1 MSAVRGWGNGRFVHR
16 LLLLLILLLAFALR
30 VYHLEG
36 QSMWSDEGLSLYR
49 LRQPVPDLLQ
59 NRIIVDGVATRDA
72 NPPLYFLLLHGWRA
86 LAGETVFALRYGG
99 ALLAL
104 LAAPLIYRLGAAWGA
119 RAAGLAAAL
128 LLAVSPFH
136 VWQAQVLRNYGLL
149 ITLNL
154 LAVYAL
160 ARFVQDRARPR
171 RWLLLWAAAA
181 LLGSYTH
188 YFGFFILAYGAAGLA
203 WTALYRR
210 RAALR
215 RRRRLLWGGLAGLL
229 LLLPAL
235 LVALE
240 RFRAGR
246 QVDFVYVQPQHVA
259 HHALSAF
266 AVGVS
271 PSLTHPWGLIWPALL
286 LAGMGLVWLWR
297 RDRSTAVLLLGYQ
310 LIPLGL
316 LQLLSLVNPLYN
328 GVRHLLIGLP
338 PFVLLMAAGVAL
350 PRARAWRAAAWGLGL
365 AALAIQL
372 NWLHAQFT
380 DARLVRDDVR
390 GAAVYLTQHAAAGDL
405 IVLHDTLIGF
415 TFDYYYAGA
424 APWRAIP
431 LYGQHDPRAAQAE
444 LAAAG
449 AAAQGRLWFLTEPA
463 PRTGFP
469 RAALSAWARQS
480 WPLVWARQFPHMWL
494 PVRLEAYAPN
504 PQRAA
509 LPPEAAPLEATFANG
524 LALRGAALPA
534 TLPAGGEAWLP
545 LFWSRQGAVEG
556 AWTASLRLTGPDG
569 RQWAQSDDP
578 LWAGYPPARWPE
590 GALTAVYQP
599 VRLPAGLPP
608 GAYTLWLR
616 LVDETGADATTTDG
630 RVDVALGVA
639 TVTAATAVSAL
650 PDFTSQTARLGPLR
664 LLGYRLPATE
674 LRPGHLLPL
683 DLFWEARRAPAVDYA
698 LRVRLVNGA
707 GATLQETVGPPTRAD
722 YPTSQWTVGAPV
734 RGQAAIL
741 VPGTAVPDDIFLRL
755 ALLDPQGKVV
765 GREVTLSQRP
775 TIRPWPLVTEV
786 PPPATPLTAV
796 FGDPPRIRLH
806 GYELAPATARPGET
820 VALTLTW
827 QALADLTENYLVFV
841 HLTAGDGTIVAQAD
855 GAPVNGTRLT
865 LSWRAQ
871 EALLDRRAL
880 RIPPD
885 APPGSYTLWVG
896 LYDPDTFARPP
907 VTVEGVT
914 QPDGRLRLAT
924 FTIGGAP

>member
-1 MSAVRGWGNGRFVHR
+1 VSAVRRYLP
-16 LLLLLILLLAFALR
+16 LLAIFLLAFALR
-30 VYHLEG
+30 IYNLEG

-49 LRQPVPDLLQ
+49 LRQPAPELLQ
-59 NRIIVDGVATRDA
+59 NIIVVDGVATRDT

-104 LAAPLIYRLGAAWGA
+104 LAVPLIYRLGAVLATRLAWPG
-119 RAAGLAAAL
+119 RAIGLLAAL

-136 VWQAQVLRNYGLL
+136 VWQSQVLRNYGLL

-160 ARFVQDRARPR
+160 FRFAQDKARPR
-171 RWLLLWAAAA
+171 RWLLLWGAAA

-188 YFGFFILAYGAAGLA
+188 YFGFFILAYGAAGIALA
-203 WTALYRR
+203 ALYRW
-210 RAALR
+210 RAALL
-215 RRRRLLWGGLAGLL
+215 RRRRLLVGSLVGLL

-246 QVDFVYVQPQHVA
+246 QVDFVYVPPQHVA

-266 AVGVS
+266 AVGMT
-271 PSLTHPWGLIWPALL
+271 PDLTQPWGLIGPALL
-286 LAGMGLVWLWR
+286 LAGMGLIWLWR
-297 RDRSTAVLLLGYQ
+297 RDWLTAVLLLGYL

-316 LQLLSLVNPLYN
+316 LQLLSLLNPLYN
-328 GVRHLLIGLP
+328 GPRHLLMGLP

-350 PRARAWRAAAWGLGL
+350 PRARRWRAAAWSLAL

-372 NWLHAQFT
+372 TWLHTQFT

-390 GAAVYLTQHAAAGDL
+390 GAALYLTQHAAADDL

-431 LYGQHDPRAAQAE
+431 LFSQQDPAAAQAE

-469 RAALSAWARQS
+469 RAALSDWARQN
-480 WPLVWARQFPHMWL
+480 WPRLGARQFAHLWL

-504 PQRAA
+504 PLRDA
-509 LPPEAAPLEATFANG
+509 LPPQAAPLEATFANG

-545 LFWSRQGAVEG
+545 LYWTRQENVDAPPTV
-556 AWTASLRLTGPDG
+556 SLRLTGPDG
-569 RQWAQSDDP
+569 RLWAQSDGL
-578 LWAGYPPARWPE
+578 LWPEYPPARWPE
-590 GALTAVYQP
+590 GALVAVYQP
-599 VRLPAGLPP
+599 VALPAGLPP
-608 GAYTLWLR
+608 GAYTVALR
-616 LVDETGADATTTDG
+616 LVDAAGADVPTLDG
-630 RVDVALGVA
+630 RVDVALGAVELTSA
-639 TVTAATAVSAL
+639 EAAAW
-650 PDFTSQTARLGPLR
+650 PDFTPQTARLGPLR

-683 DLFWEARRAPAVDYA
+683 DLFWEARRAPAVDYR
-698 LRVRLVNGA
+698 LRARLVNGA
-707 GATLQETVGPPTRAD
+707 GVVLQEMVAPPTRAD
-722 YPTSQWTVGAPV
+722 YPTSRWTPGTLVQ
-734 RGQAAIL
+734 GQIELL
-741 VPGTAVPDDIFLRL
+741 VPGTAVSDDIFLRL
-755 ALLDPQGKVV
+755 ALLDPHGNLV
-765 GREVTLSQRP
+765 GREVTLSQTP

-806 GYELAPATARPGET
+806 GYELAPAAARPGET

-865 LSWRAQ
+865 LSWRAG

-896 LYDPDTFARPP
+896 FYDPDTFARPP
-907 VTVEGVT
+907 VAVEGVT

-924 FTIGGAP
+924 FTIGDAP